1 MCRLVF
7 FFLLFI
13 FIWLPPTFLCVFLRH
28 GSLTSSRQRF
38 TPLTHQKKNRKDPS
52 DGLMMSELRPEK
64 NKGASPVERNLWLV
78 RVRYCYVARNC
89 QVIHRRMLLFFP
101 APSSILIFF
110 STQFLVSFFL
120 FLFWWLT
127 SFFASCSVP
136 ELVPDSGTVVYRD
149 HVYNKR
155 LVCFVFCIFLFLSVS
170 VVLNPILLIHSKS
183 TFDFFFQCL
192 FVCLLHVNRSIEN
205 DKEWSVVVSG
215 SFLICLCHLYNS
227 QQGIS
232 TRERNTTTNSSDG
245 KI

>member
-1 MCRLVF
+1 
-7 FFLLFI
+7 
-13 FIWLPPTFLCVFLRH
+13 
-28 GSLTSSRQRF
+28 
-38 TPLTHQKKNRKDPS
+38 
-52 DGLMMSELRPEK
+52 MMSELRPEK
-64 NKGASPVERNLWLV
+64 NKGASRAGRKKFVTCASE
-78 RVRYCYVARNC
+78 
-89 QVIHRRMLLFFP
+89 ILLCGAELPGHTQTDASFFFQLYP
-101 APSSILIFF
+101 YIFF

-149 HVYNKR
+149 CVYNKR

-170 VVLNPILLIHSKS
+170 VVLNPILLIHSNS

-215 SFLICLCHLYNS
+215 SFLICLCHLYYS

-232 TRERNTTTNSSDG
+232 ARERNTTTNSSDG